1 MGAYGKLLMEGSSW
15 KAHAVALKELRDRNV
30 VFFAPWLNFFDFP
43 IWLAG
48 KIMGN
53 MYGKSK

>member
-43 IWLAG
+43 I
-48 KIMGN
+48 
-53 MYGKSK
+53 